1 MMSRRLLESL
11 AKNSRLSLSEGF
23 DFTKSAASIASQ
35 SDEVVHSDI
44 DLELPLTPEI
54 SLWEMK
60 SDQSGNYLEK
70 TYVFHS
76 KDHLK
81 YFLEEAVDESERI
94 DHHPVMIV
102 KKAQIKV
109 ILTTVTLQDVSELDV
124 GFSKFL
130 DEIFEDIHFIGSS
143 F

>member
-11 AKNSRLSLSEGF
+11 AKNSRLSSNEGF
-23 DFTKSAASIASQ
+23 DFTKSAANIASQ
-35 SDEVVHSDI
+35 SDVVYSDV

-54 SLWEMK
+54 SSWEMK

-109 ILTTVTLQDVSELDV
+109 ILTTDTLQDVSELDV

>member
-11 AKNSRLSLSEGF
+11 AKNSRLSSNEGF

-35 SDEVVHSDI
+35 SDVAHSDI
-44 DLELPLTPEI
+44 DLELPLTPQV
-54 SLWEMK
+54 SSWEMK

-94 DHHPVMIV
+94 DHHPVMII
-102 KKAQIKV
+102 KKEQIKV
-109 ILTTVTLQDVSELDV
+109 ILTTDTLQDVSELDV